1 MSAARLLLALLFSVG
16 LLGALTSGDV
26 LYSRFI
32 YASAL
37 LGFVSWAWTRWAAAG
52 LELKREARSLR
63 AYVGEVFQERYEIVN
78 SSRVPAVWVE
88 ILNQSPLPFA
98 AGSRLLTFVT
108 GRQKYTY
115 VARTWLTCRGGF
127 PLGPTRI
134 STGDPFGLFKME
146 KTIPPRARLIVLP
159 LIYEIRSFPFPSG
172 VLPGGQV
179 IHRKSHDITPHASG
193 VREYVH
199 GDALKRIHW
208 LTTARRSRLMVKEF
222 EQDPQT
228 EVWLYLDAQAKA
240 HYQKPYQTEEL
251 EVDAMIFARRPAFK
265 LPPSTLEYAVS
276 ITATLAH
283 FFIAQRRA
291 VGYASAGQTLTIHA
305 AERSERQEAKIL
317 ETLAFVEANGTW
329 SIAEL
334 VGAHASQL
342 PRGSTV
348 ILVTPTAHADLLHA
362 VDDLQLR
369 RLRPMVV
376 LIRADTF
383 GGAGG
388 AEKLV
393 AALRARR
400 VPLCVIE
407 YEADLSQA
415 LAEIPWNF
423 KLQDVQSWRTPAFSP

>member
-1 MSAARLLLALLFSVG
+1 MKAARILIALLFGVG
-16 LLGALTSGDV
+16 VFGALTRGDI
-26 LYSRFI
+26 LYSRFV
-32 YASAL
+32 YAGVL
-37 LGFVSWAWTRWAAAG
+37 LGFVSWVWTRWAAGG
-52 LELKREARSLR
+52 LELRRETRSLR
-63 AYVGEVFQERYEIVN
+63 AHVGEVFQEQFEIANN
-78 SSRVPAVWVE
+78 SRIPAVWIE

-98 AGSRLLTFVT
+98 AGSRLYTFVT
-108 GRQKYTY
+108 GRQKRTY
-115 VARTWLTCRGGF
+115 LARTWLTRRGGF

-134 STGDPFGLFKME
+134 STGDPFGLFKRS
-146 KTIPPRARLIVLP
+146 KTIPPRERLIVFP
-159 LIYEIRSFPFPSG
+159 PIYEIRSFPFPTG

-179 IHRKSHDITPHASG
+179 INRKSLDITPHASG

-228 EVWLYLDAQAKA
+228 EVWLYLDSQAKA
-240 HYQKPYQTEEL
+240 HYQIPHRTQEL
-251 EVDAMIFARRPAFK
+251 EVDAMIFAKRPTFK

-291 VGYASAGQTLTIHA
+291 VGYASAGQTFTIHP

-334 VGAHASQL
+334 VGAHAPQL
-342 PRGSTV
+342 PQGSTV
-348 ILVTPTAHADLLHA
+348 VLVTPTVRPDLLHA

-383 GGAGG
+383 GGPGG
-388 AEKLV
+388 TDQLV
-393 AALRARR
+393 TALRERR
-400 VPLCVIE
+400 VPACVVA

-415 LAEIPWNF
+415 LAEIPFNF
-423 KLQDVQSWRTPAFSP
+423 KLQDMRSWQTPVFSP